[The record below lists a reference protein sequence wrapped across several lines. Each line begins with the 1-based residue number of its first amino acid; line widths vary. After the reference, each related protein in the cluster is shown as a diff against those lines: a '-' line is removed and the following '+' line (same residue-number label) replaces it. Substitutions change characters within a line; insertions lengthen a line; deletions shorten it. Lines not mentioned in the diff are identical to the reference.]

1 MSSTS
6 PSTSKDSPIIC
17 TLSNCIDDQDA
28 DVLKCYKCKRRVH
41 YRCTRLPAYQ
51 IQVFINKRIY
61 KYECQNCVEVDQKL
75 LDLVPP
81 KERHHPSLKTEKE
94 IEGLRLNIKCCEN
107 VIKQQKEK
115 QKTLQTTMKDKE
127 ADLTEIKKK
136 LQTNP
141 GYHTLEYIEDK
152 FEKKLESFRDQM
164 TNAIKDS
171 CSNAVKSYA
180 AVAKPVVKSMLLLQL
195 NRQ

>member
-1 MSSTS
+1 M
-6 PSTSKDSPIIC
+6 D
-17 TLSNCIDDQDA
+17 
-28 DVLKCYKCKRRVH
+28 LK
-41 YRCTRLPAYQ
+41 T
-51 IQVFINKRIY
+51 
-61 KYECQNCVEVDQKL
+61 
-75 LDLVPP
+75 LDLVPS

-94 IEGLRLNIKCCEN
+94 IEGFRLNIKCCEN
-107 VIKQQKEK
+107 VIKQHKEK

-180 AVAKPVVKSMLLLQL
+180 AVAKPDVVAS
-195 NRQ
+195 